1 MTRVKARNCW
11 LEFAA
16 VILIVFGSAGSRELI
31 DDAGWN
37 IRCADK
43 NVCPQ
48 AKANLT
54 RHVVIY
60 YSPPRSV
67 WLTADPPKDRSATV
81 FKAEARRRTPSWKI
95 RIAKFFSANS
105 AVVRKNPFMV
115 RQAHHER
122 DGAM

>member
-54 RHVVIY
+54 HHVVIY

-67 WLTADPPKDRSATV
+67 WLTAEAPDCERTRSG
-81 FKAEARRRTPSWKI
+81 RRRTPSNI
-95 RIAKFFSANS
+95 SKFELRNFSLRTLRS
-105 AVVRKNPFMV
+105 
-115 RQAHHER
+115 
-122 DGAM
+122 